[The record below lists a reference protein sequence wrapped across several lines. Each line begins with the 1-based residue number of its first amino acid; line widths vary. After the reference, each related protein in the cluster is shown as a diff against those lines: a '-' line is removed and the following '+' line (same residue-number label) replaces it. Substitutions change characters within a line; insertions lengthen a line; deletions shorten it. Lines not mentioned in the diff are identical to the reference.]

1 MEILI
6 GLISAVLLMVFIVQI
21 GKARE
26 LASVVRNDPNE
37 EHEINKTQA
46 ALGVIFMVAFLVLCI
61 GSFIYYAPYI
71 FGWGVNIAASEHGPV
86 IDGLFNTTLL
96 ITSIV
101 FFLTQF
107 ALFWFAWKY
116 RGRKNHKAIYW
127 SHNETLEMV
136 WMIIPAVA
144 MTFLVVG
151 GLSAWNEVMTDVK
164 EGDDYMEIEAT
175 GYQFAWI
182 LRYPGRDGQL
192 GERDF
197 RKIDGANKLGQ
208 VWSDV
213 KNIDDFESPTIYLP
227 VGKKVRVRITS
238 RDVLHNFY
246 LPHFRV
252 KMDAVPGMPTYFIF
266 TPTVTTDSM
275 RTRLSL
281 DKEWQVKD
289 KVDTTKWRYETFDY
303 VLACAELC
311 GKRHYNMRMPVKV
324 VTQEEYDLWLNSQE
338 KNSTYLSVVKGTK
351 NDPFADTTALA
362 NPVVNFTKILAE
374 KEKINE
380 IVKTTQDA
388 IKAARDAKNVDLQ
401 TQLSAT
407 LVNLKGLQ
415 RKATF
420 ELSLTSM
427 QDLARQAAIAAEQT
441 ATNTPAVVTDS
452 TAVDSTKVDSTAKDS
467 TAKITQ

>member
-6 GLISAVLLMVFIVQI
+6 GFITALLLTVFVVQI

-37 EHEINKTQA
+37 EFEINKMQG
-46 ALGVIFMVAFLVLCI
+46 ALGVIFMVLFLLICI
-61 GSFIYYAPYI
+61 GSFIYYVPYML
-71 FGWGVNIAASEHGPV
+71 GWGVNIAASEHGPK
-86 IDGLFNTTLL
+86 IDGLFNLTLL

-116 RGRKNHKAIYW
+116 RGRPKHKAIYW
-127 SHNETLEMV
+127 AHNETLEMV

-151 GLSAWNEVMTDVK
+151 GLTAWNEVMTDVK

-175 GYQFAWI
+175 GYQFAWAV
-182 LRYPGRDGQL
+182 RYPGRDGKL

-197 RKIDGANKLGQ
+197 RKIDGTNALGQ
-208 VWSDV
+208 VWSDE
-213 KNIDDFESPTIYLP
+213 KNIDDFMAGSTIYLP

-252 KMDAVPGMPTYFIF
+252 KMDAVPGMPTYFVF

-275 RTRLSL
+275 RLRLSQDPEWNMP
-281 DKEWQVKD
+281 DKKD
-289 KVDTTKWRYETFDY
+289 PTKKRYETFNY

-311 GKRHYNMRMPVKV
+311 GKQHYNMQKEVKI
-324 VTQEEYDLWLNSQE
+324 VTQEEYNDWINEQE
-338 KNSTYLSVVKGTK
+338 KNASYLSLVRGKAGV
-351 NDPFADTTALA
+351 DPFFATPSLLFEQILVEKDKINVLVTEVSDALKAAKKDKQADKVATLTPALA
-362 NPVVNFTKILAE
+362 ALKAIQTKALFEQTVAGMQGLVREADIAAQQVRTAPTTEVKTDSIPVVPA
-374 KEKINE
+374 
-380 IVKTTQDA
+380 D
-388 IKAARDAKNVDLQ
+388 
-401 TQLSAT
+401 
-407 LVNLKGLQ
+407 
-415 RKATF
+415 
-420 ELSLTSM
+420 SLT
-427 QDLARQAAIAAEQT
+427 
-441 ATNTPAVVTDS
+441 
-452 TAVDSTKVDSTAKDS
+452 KDS
-467 TAKITQ
+467 SKVIN

>member
-6 GLISAVLLMVFIVQI
+6 GFITALLLTVFVVQI

-37 EHEINKTQA
+37 EFEINKTQG
-46 ALGVIFMVAFLVLCI
+46 ALGVIFMVLFLLICI
-61 GSFIYYAPYI
+61 GSFIYYVPYLL
-71 FGWGVNIAASEHGPV
+71 GWGVNIAASEHGPK
-86 IDGLFNTTLL
+86 IDGLFNLTLL

-116 RGRKNHKAIYW
+116 RGRPKHKAIYW
-127 SHNETLEMV
+127 AHNETLEMV

-151 GLSAWNEVMTDVK
+151 GLTAWNEVMTDVK

-175 GYQFAWI
+175 GYQFNWAI
-182 LRYPGRDGQL
+182 RYPGRDGKL

-197 RKIDGANKLGQ
+197 RKIDGTNALGQ
-208 VWSDV
+208 VWSDE
-213 KNIDDFESPTIYLP
+213 KNIDDFMAGATIYLP

-252 KMDAVPGMPTYFIF
+252 KMDAVPGMPTYFVF

-275 RTRLSL
+275 RLRLSQDPEWNMP
-281 DKEWQVKD
+281 DKKD
-289 KVDTTKWRYETFDY
+289 PTKKRYETFNY

-311 GKRHYNMRMPVKV
+311 GKQHYNMQKEVKI
-324 VTQEEYDLWLNSQE
+324 VTQEEYNDWINEQE
-338 KNSTYLSVVKGTK
+338 KNASYLSLVRGKAGV
-351 NDPFADTTALA
+351 DPFFATPSLLFEQILVEKDKINVLVTEVSDALKAAKKDKQADKVATLTPALA
-362 NPVVNFTKILAE
+362 ALKTIQTKALFE
-374 KEKINE
+374 
-380 IVKTTQDA
+380 
-388 IKAARDAKNVDLQ
+388 Q
-401 TQLSAT
+401 TVAGMQG
-407 LVNLKGLQ
+407 LV
-415 RKATF
+415 REA
-420 ELSLTSM
+420 
-427 QDLARQAAIAAEQT
+427 DIAAQQVRT
-441 ATNTPAVVTDS
+441 APTTDIKTDS
-452 TAVDSTKVDSTAKDS
+452 TNVVPADSLTKDS
-467 TAKITQ
+467 SKVIN

>member
-6 GLISAVLLMVFIVQI
+6 GFISALLLMVFVVQI

-37 EHEINKTQA
+37 EYEINKMQGA
-46 ALGVIFMVAFLVLCI
+46 IGVVFMVLFLLSCI
-61 GSFIYYAPYI
+61 VSFIYYVPYML
-71 FGWGVNIAASEHGPV
+71 GWGVNIAASEHGPK
-86 IDGLFNTTLL
+86 IDGLFNLTLL

-101 FFLTQF
+101 FFLTHF

-116 RGRKNHKAIYW
+116 RGRPKHRAIYW
-127 SHNETLEMV
+127 AHNETLEMV

-151 GLSAWNEVMTDVK
+151 GLTAWNEVMTDVK

-182 LRYPGRDGQL
+182 IRYPGRDGKL
-192 GERDF
+192 GERNF
-197 RKIDGANKLGQ
+197 RKIDGGNALGQ
-208 VWSDV
+208 VWSDE
-213 KNIDDFESPTIYLP
+213 KNIDDFVAGSTIYLP

-275 RTRLSL
+275 RLRLSQDPEWNMP
-281 DKEWQVKD
+281 DKKD
-289 KVDTTKWRYETFDY
+289 PSKKRYETFNY

-311 GKRHYNMRMPVKV
+311 GKQHYNMQKEVKI
-324 VTQEEYDLWLNSQE
+324 VTQEEYNDWINEQE
-338 KNSTYLSVVKGTK
+338 KNATYLSLVRGKKG
-351 NDPFADTTALA
+351 DPF
-362 NPVVNFTKILAE
+362 FTMPSLPFEQILAE
-374 KEKINE
+374 KEKIN
-380 IVKTTQDA
+380 VLVTNVTTA
-388 IKAARDAKNVDLQ
+388 FKAAKKDKQ
-401 TQLSAT
+401 TDRVAALTPALAALRAIQTKALFEQTVAGMQG
-407 LVNLKGLQ
+407 LV
-415 RKATF
+415 REA
-420 ELSLTSM
+420 E
-427 QDLARQAAIAAEQT
+427 IAAQQVSTVPTIET
-441 ATNTPAVVTDS
+441 TTDSTNTPAIDS
-452 TAVDSTKVDSTAKDS
+452 TVVDSNKV
-467 TAKITQ
+467 IN

>member
-6 GLISAVLLMVFIVQI
+6 GFISAVLLTVFIVQI

-37 EHEINKTQA
+37 EYEINKVQA
-46 ALGVIFMVAFLVLCI
+46 GFGVIFMVAFLAVCM
-61 GSFIYYAPYI
+61 GSFIYYAPYML
-71 FGWGVNIAASEHGPV
+71 GWGVNTAASEHGPT
-86 IDGLFNTTLL
+86 IDGLFNLTLL

-116 RGRKNHKAIYW
+116 RGRPKHRAIYW

-144 MTFLVVG
+144 MTLLVVQ

-175 GYQFAWI
+175 GYQFAWAV
-182 LRYPGRDGQL
+182 RYPGRDGKL

-197 RKIDGANKLGQ
+197 RKITSTNKLGQ
-208 VWSDV
+208 VWSDP
-213 KNIDDFESPTIYLP
+213 KNVDDFEASTIVLP

-252 KMDAVPGMPTYFIF
+252 KMDAVPGMPTYFVF

-275 RTRLSL
+275 RNRLSM
-281 DKEWQVKD
+281 DAEWQVKD
-289 KVDTTKWRYETFDY
+289 KTDTTKYRYQTFDY

-311 GKRHYNMRMPVKV
+311 GKRHYNMRMPVKI
-324 VTQEEYDLWLNSQE
+324 VTQEEYNEWLNSQE
-338 KNSTYLSVVKGTK
+338 KNSSYMGVVYGKAGV
-351 NDPFADTTALA
+351 DPFAGSPASPGL
-362 NPVVNFTKILAE
+362 VFEQILGE
-374 KEKINE
+374 KEKINAK
-380 IVKTTQDA
+380 VKA
-388 IKAARDAKNVDLQ
+388 VEEALKAAKKDKNTAAADKLTTALATLKTLQ
-401 TQLSAT
+401 TKSL
-407 LVNLKGLQ
+407 
-415 RKATF
+415 F
-420 ELSLTSM
+420 ELTVPGM
-427 QDLARQAAIAAEQT
+427 QDLVRQASIAEEQVL
-441 ATNTPAVVTDS
+441 TPANVDVPATDVPADSSVVDTS
-452 TAVDSTKVDSTAKDS
+452 AAGK
-467 TAKITQ
+467 